1 MFKLNTKKLYSKII
15 NTPIGAMIAYTTDV
29 GIVFL
34 KFEDQK
40 NIDKEINTIEKKI
53 TTIERNSNH
62 KHLVLLE
69 QELKKYFLRD
79 IQKFSVPLHL
89 IGTEF
94 QTKVWNKLLNT
105 QYGTTI
111 SYKQQ
116 SENINS
122 PQSVRAVANA
132 NGANKT
138 LIIVPCHRVI
148 GTNGKLTGY
157 SGEVWRKKELLE
169 LELGVKKLL

>member
-1 MFKLNTKKLYSKII
+1 MFKLNTKHLYTKAI
-15 NTPIGAMIAYTTDV
+15 NTPIGSMVAYTTDV

-40 NIDKEINTIEKKI
+40 NIDKEINTIVKTF
-53 TTIERNSNH
+53 TTIERDSNH

-69 QELKKYFLRD
+69 QELEKYFLRD

-94 QTKVWNKLLNT
+94 QKKVWNELLNT
-105 QYGTTI
+105 QYGTTT

-132 NGANKT
+132 NGANKI

-169 LELGVKKLL
+169 LELGVRKLL